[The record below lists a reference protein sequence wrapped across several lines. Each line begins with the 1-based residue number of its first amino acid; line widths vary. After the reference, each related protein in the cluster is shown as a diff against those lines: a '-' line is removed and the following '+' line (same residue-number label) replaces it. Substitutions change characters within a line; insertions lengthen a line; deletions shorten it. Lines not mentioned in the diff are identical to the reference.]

1 MIATHPQALYRRE
14 PVIEE
19 VPLAVAVHRDE
30 GAGDAAGKEGTTGA
44 TAAAGGGDGGAGGG
58 GGGQGGEKKKR
69 GVMEAQLSL
78 PEVVDVNVTHA
89 MVSAV
94 RRKALALSKVC
105 MCTLTGS

>member
-1 MIATHPQALYRRE
+1 M
-14 PVIEE
+14 
-19 VPLAVAVHRDE
+19 PLAIAVHRDE
-30 GAGDAAGKEGTTGA
+30 GGVDAAGNEGA
-44 TAAAGGGDGGAGGG
+44 TRTTAAEGGGGG

-105 MCTLTGS
+105 VRTRKGGKGS